1 MILLINIY
9 LFVIVLVFASES
21 LWFVH
26 SCLTDIGRS
35 STYFL
40 LNILKRSI
48 MFLIRTRIKDVR
60 NSSFSLTLDIAQN
73 VSDERIDMFA
83 QESSRD
89 LMISIVSLF
98 EYNIDVTIFDGDD
111 G

>member
-9 LFVIVLVFASES
+9 LFVIVLVFASEL

-26 SCLTDIGRS
+26 SCLTDIERS

-60 NSSFSLTLDIAQN
+60 NSSFCLTLDIAQN
-73 VSDERIDMFA
+73 VSDERIDMFVTRIIA
-83 QESSRD
+83 RSYD
-89 LMISIVSLF
+89 LDSLS
-98 EYNIDVTIFDGDD
+98 V
-111 G
+111 